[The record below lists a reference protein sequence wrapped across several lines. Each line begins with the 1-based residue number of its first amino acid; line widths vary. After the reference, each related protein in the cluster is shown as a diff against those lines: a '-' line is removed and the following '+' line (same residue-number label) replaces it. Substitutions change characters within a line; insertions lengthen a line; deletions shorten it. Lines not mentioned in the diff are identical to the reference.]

1 MSAALRCGLFFFA
14 VVCYNYPVIFLY
26 KKGFSTNMADKL
38 QNFFHKSTVI
48 HTVLPLLLALG
59 AAFVGWFQLEL
70 SDAVPAAYL
79 AAQWP
84 VYAPLNALTA
94 LCITLLL
101 YALTGRWSR
110 ATGLSGAV
118 LTVLALVNYYTRDLH
133 GSAVMP
139 EDVLNLSTAAEVM
152 GSYTLQITGTVVAI
166 VLLYLPVLLAAWLQA
181 RLCADLPKRA
191 APKARAARY
200 AGCAA
205 GIFAILYAGYF
216 APFAPLPRSDAGWT
230 WQTAYYRHGF
240 LASSV
245 ETCRLLGDAVIQPA
259 GYDETALPD
268 IAAAAERP
276 NAETDD
282 RPDILLI
289 LSESLYDFSLVTD
302 PQTDAELMPVIRALP
317 NAVRGHTVSA
327 NVGGGT
333 NVTEYEMLTSN
344 SAMLVPTVTPFNG
357 LDFSDANSVVGYLKS
372 LGYTTMAAHP
382 YAASNYNR
390 DVVWKQLG
398 FDETHFMQDFPTQE
412 TYGARPYQT
421 DSATY
426 RDWQALYEAMP
437 ADKPRFSFLVSIQTH
452 GDYTMNDDTQN
463 LVHAATDYG
472 AFDHTMDEY
481 LSCVQMS
488 DAAFGELCEY
498 FTDLYARTG
507 RKVIVAMAGDHAP
520 SFVAHVSDPALGQG
534 SELTLLQ
541 RSTPFV
547 IWANYPLPHAD
558 AAQNPAD
565 PLNRMDMVML
575 TPTLLEQAGLPLS
588 DYYRYLLTLKDTA
601 PVVTGAEDY
610 TLPDGTAAAFGEDA
624 ARDALVRGY
633 FDLEYNNIGT
643 RANRVQAIFEP

>member
-1 MSAALRCGLFFFA
+1 
-14 VVCYNYPVIFLY
+14 
-26 KKGFSTNMADKL
+26 MADKL

-240 LASSV
+240 LASSI

-259 GYDETALPD
+259 GYDEAALPD

-289 LSESLYDFSLVTD
+289 LSESFYDFSLVTD
-302 PQTDAELMPVIRALP
+302 PQTDAELMPVINALP

-390 DVVWKQLG
+390 DVVWQQLG

-437 ADKPRFSFLVSIQTH
+437 ADKPRFSFLVTIQTH

-520 SFVAHVSDPALGQG
+520 SFVTHVSNPALGQG

-610 TLPDGTAAAFGEDA
+610 TLPDGTAAAFGENA

>member
-26 KKGFSTNMADKL
+26 KEGFSTNMADKL

-48 HTVLPLLLALG
+48 HTVLPLLLALA

-166 VLLYLPVLLAAWLQA
+166 VLLYLPILLAAWLQA

-259 GYDETALPD
+259 GYDEAALPD

-302 PQTDAELMPVIRALP
+302 LQADAELMPVINALP

-344 SAMLVPTVTPFNG
+344 SPMLVPTVTPFNG

-390 DVVWKQLG
+390 DVVWQQLG

-488 DAAFGELCEY
+488 DAAFGELCDY

-520 SFVAHVSDPALGQG
+520 SFVTHVSDPALGQG

-601 PVVTGAEDY
+601 PVVTGTQDY

-643 RANRVQAIFEP
+643 RANRVQTIFEP

>member
-1 MSAALRCGLFFFA
+1 
-14 VVCYNYPVIFLY
+14 
-26 KKGFSTNMADKL
+26 MADKL
-38 QNFFHKSTVI
+38 QNFFHKPVVF
-48 HTVLPLLLALG
+48 HMVFPLLLALA

-70 SDAVPAAYL
+70 SDSVPAAYL

-84 VYAPLNALTA
+84 VFAPLNALTA
-94 LCITLLL
+94 LCLTLLL

-118 LTVLALVNYYTRDLH
+118 VTVLALVNYYTRDLH

-152 GSYTLQITGTVVAI
+152 GSYTLQITGRVVCIA
-166 VLLYLPVLLAAWLQA
+166 LLYLPVLLAAWLQA
-181 RLCADLPKRA
+181 HLCADLPKRA

-205 GIFAILYAGYF
+205 GIFAVLYAGYF

-245 ETCRLLGDAVIQPA
+245 EAFRLLGDPVIQPA
-259 GYDETALPD
+259 DYDEAALPSM
-268 IAAAAERP
+268 AALADDRP
-276 NAETDD
+276 AAETDD
-282 RPDILLI
+282 RPDIVLI

-302 PQTDAELMPVIRALP
+302 LQADADLLPVINALP

-344 SAMLVPTVTPFNG
+344 SPMLAPTVTPFNG
-357 LDFSDANSVVGYLKS
+357 LALSGANSVVGYLKS
-372 LGYTTMAAHP
+372 LGYATMAAHP
-382 YAASNYNR
+382 YTASNYSR
-390 DVVWKQLG
+390 DAAWQQLG

-412 TYGARPYQT
+412 TYGSRPYQT

-437 ADKPRFSFLVSIQTH
+437 ESQPRFCFLVTIQTH
-452 GDYTMNDDTQN
+452 GDYTMNDASQN

-472 AFDHTMDEY
+472 AFDHSMDEY
-481 LSCVQMS
+481 LSCVQLS
-488 DAAFGELCEY
+488 DAAFGELCAY
-498 FTDLYARTG
+498 FSEQYARTG

-520 SFVAHVSDPALGQG
+520 SFVTHVSDPALGAG
-534 SELTLLQ
+534 SELALLQ
-541 RSTPFV
+541 RCTPFV
-547 IWANYPLPHAD
+547 IWANYPLPNAD

-588 DYYRYLLTLKDTA
+588 GYYRYLLALKDAA
-601 PVVTGAEDY
+601 PVVTGGEDY
-610 TLPDGTAAAFGEDA
+610 TLPDGTAARFGADP

-633 FDLEYNNIGT
+633 FAWEYNNIGT
-643 RANRVQAIFEP
+643 RADRIQTFFEP

>member
-14 VVCYNYPVIFLY
+14 SVCYNYPVIFLY
-26 KKGFSTNMADKL
+26 KEGFSTNMADKL

-94 LCITLLL
+94 LCVTLLL

-216 APFAPLPRSDAGWT
+216 APFATLPRSDAGWT

-259 GYDETALPD
+259 GYNESALPD
-268 IAAAAERP
+268 IAAAGERP
-276 NAETDD
+276 SAETDD

-289 LSESLYDFSLVTD
+289 LSESFYDFSLVTD
-302 PQTDAELMPVIRALP
+302 LQADTELMPVINALP

-344 SAMLVPTVTPFNG
+344 SPMLVPTVTPFNG

-390 DVVWKQLG
+390 DVVWQQLG

-481 LSCVQMS
+481 LSCVQLS

-534 SELTLLQ
+534 DELTLLQ

-601 PVVTGAEDY
+601 PVVTGTQDY

-643 RANRVQAIFEP
+643 RANRVQTIFEP

>member
-259 GYDETALPD
+259 GYDESALPD
-268 IAAAAERP
+268 IAAAADRP

-289 LSESLYDFSLVTD
+289 LSESFYDFSLVTD
-302 PQTDAELMPVIRALP
+302 PQTDTELMPVIRALP

-390 DVVWKQLG
+390 DAVWQQLG

-488 DAAFGELCEY
+488 DAAFGELCDY

-520 SFVAHVSDPALGQG
+520 SFVTHVSDPALGQG

-547 IWANYPLPHAD
+547 IWANYPLPHAN

-610 TLPDGTAAAFGEDA
+610 TLPDGTAARFGADP

>member
-14 VVCYNYPVIFLY
+14 SVCYNYPVIFLY
-26 KKGFSTNMADKL
+26 KEGFSTNMADKL

-48 HTVLPLLLALG
+48 HIVLPLLLALA

-94 LCITLLL
+94 LCVTLLL

-245 ETCRLLGDAVIQPA
+245 ETCRLLGNAVIQPA
-259 GYDETALPD
+259 GYDEAALPD

-276 NAETDD
+276 SAETDD

-302 PQTDAELMPVIRALP
+302 LQADTELMPVINALP

-344 SAMLVPTVTPFNG
+344 SPMLVPTVTPFNG

-390 DVVWKQLG
+390 DVVWQQLG

-452 GDYTMNDDTQN
+452 GDYTMNDDTQT
-463 LVHAATDYG
+463 LIHAAADYG

-481 LSCVQMS
+481 LSCVRMS

-534 SELTLLQ
+534 DELTLLQ

-601 PVVTGAEDY
+601 PVVTGTEDY

-643 RANRVQAIFEP
+643 RANRVQTIFEP

>member
-26 KKGFSTNMADKL
+26 MKGFSTNMADKL

-48 HTVLPLLLALG
+48 HTVLPLLLALC

-84 VYAPLNALTA
+84 VFAPLNALTA
-94 LCITLLL
+94 LCLTLLL

-152 GSYTLQITGTVVAI
+152 GSYTLQITGTVVSI

-259 GYDETALPD
+259 GYDEAALPD
-268 IAAAAERP
+268 ITAAAERP

-289 LSESLYDFSLVTD
+289 LSESFYDFSLVTD

-390 DVVWKQLG
+390 DVVWQQLG

-481 LSCVQMS
+481 LSCIQMS

-520 SFVAHVSDPALGQG
+520 SFVTHVSDPALGQG
-534 SELTLLQ
+534 SDLTLLQ

-610 TLPDGTAAAFGEDA
+610 ALPDGTAAAFGEDA

>member
-1 MSAALRCGLFFFA
+1 
-14 VVCYNYPVIFLY
+14 
-26 KKGFSTNMADKL
+26 MADKL

-48 HTVLPLLLALG
+48 HTVLPLLLALA

-94 LCITLLL
+94 LCVTLLL

-205 GIFAILYAGYF
+205 GIFSILYAGYF
-216 APFAPLPRSDAGWT
+216 APFAPLPHSDAGWT

-259 GYDETALPD
+259 GYDEAALPN

-302 PQTDAELMPVIRALP
+302 LQADAELMPVINALP

-344 SAMLVPTVTPFNG
+344 SPMLVPTVTPFNG
-357 LDFSDANSVVGYLKS
+357 LDFSDANSVVRYLKS

-390 DVVWKQLG
+390 DVVWQQLG

-463 LVHAATDYG
+463 LVHAATNYG

-520 SFVAHVSDPALGQG
+520 SFVTHVSDPALGQG

-588 DYYRYLLTLKDTA
+588 DYYRYLLTLKDAA
-601 PVVTGAEDY
+601 PVVTGTQDY

-643 RANRVQAIFEP
+643 RANRVQTIFEP

>member
-1 MSAALRCGLFFFA
+1 
-14 VVCYNYPVIFLY
+14 
-26 KKGFSTNMADKL
+26 MADKS

-48 HTVLPLLLALG
+48 HTVLPLLLALC

-166 VLLYLPVLLAAWLQA
+166 VLLYLPVLLAAWLQT

-259 GYDETALPD
+259 GYDEAALPD

-302 PQTDAELMPVIRALP
+302 PQADAELMPVINALP

-344 SAMLVPTVTPFNG
+344 SPMLVPTVTPFNG

-390 DVVWKQLG
+390 DVVWQQLG

-426 RDWQALYEAMP
+426 RDWQAMYEAMP

-488 DAAFGELCEY
+488 DAAFGELCDY

-534 SELTLLQ
+534 DELTLLQ

-547 IWANYPLPHAD
+547 IWANYPLPNAD

-601 PVVTGAEDY
+601 PVVTGTQDY

-643 RANRVQAIFEP
+643 RANRVQTIFEP

>member
-84 VYAPLNALTA
+84 VYALLNALTA

-118 LTVLALVNYYTRDLH
+118 ITVLALVNYYTRDLH

-181 RLCADLPKRA
+181 RLCADLPKCA

-259 GYDETALPD
+259 GYDESALPD
-268 IAAAAERP
+268 IAAAADRP
-276 NAETDD
+276 SAETDD

-344 SAMLVPTVTPFNG
+344 SPMLVPTVTPFNG

-390 DVVWKQLG
+390 DVVWQQLG

-426 RDWQALYEAMP
+426 RDWQTLYEAMP

-463 LVHAATDYG
+463 FVHAATDYG

-520 SFVAHVSDPALGQG
+520 SFVTHVSDPALGQG

-610 TLPDGTAAAFGEDA
+610 TLPDGTAARFGADL

>member
-1 MSAALRCGLFFFA
+1 
-14 VVCYNYPVIFLY
+14 
-26 KKGFSTNMADKL
+26 MANKL

-48 HTVLPLLLALG
+48 HTVLPLLLALA

-94 LCITLLL
+94 LCVTLLL

-110 ATGLSGAV
+110 ATGLSGAAI
-118 LTVLALVNYYTRDLH
+118 TVLALVNYYTRDLH

-259 GYDETALPD
+259 GYDEAALPD

-282 RPDILLI
+282 HPDILLI

-302 PQTDAELMPVIRALP
+302 LQADTELMPVISALP

-344 SAMLVPTVTPFNG
+344 SPMLVPTVTPFNG

-390 DVVWKQLG
+390 AVVWQQLG

-534 SELTLLQ
+534 DERTLLQ

-601 PVVTGAEDY
+601 PVVTGTQDY

-643 RANRVQAIFEP
+643 RANRVQTIFEP

>member
-1 MSAALRCGLFFFA
+1 
-14 VVCYNYPVIFLY
+14 
-26 KKGFSTNMADKL
+26 MADKL

-259 GYDETALPD
+259 GYDEAALPD

-302 PQTDAELMPVIRALP
+302 LQPDAELMPVINALP

-344 SAMLVPTVTPFNG
+344 SPMLVPTVTPFNG

-390 DVVWKQLG
+390 DVVWQQLG

-481 LSCVQMS
+481 LSCVRMS

-520 SFVAHVSDPALGQG
+520 SFVTHVSDPALGQG

-558 AAQNPAD
+558 AAQSPAD

-624 ARDALVRGY
+624 ACDALVRGY

>member
-26 KKGFSTNMADKL
+26 KEGFSTNMADKL

-48 HTVLPLLLALG
+48 HIVLPLLLALA

-259 GYDETALPD
+259 GYDESALPD

-302 PQTDAELMPVIRALP
+302 LQADTELMPVINALP

-344 SAMLVPTVTPFNG
+344 SPMLVPTVTPFNG

-390 DVVWKQLG
+390 DVVWQQLG
-398 FDETHFMQDFPTQE
+398 FDETHFMQGFPTQE

-426 RDWQALYEAMP
+426 RDWQTLYEAMP

-534 SELTLLQ
+534 DELTLLQ

-601 PVVTGAEDY
+601 PVVTGTQDY

-643 RANRVQAIFEP
+643 RANRVQTIFEP

>member
-1 MSAALRCGLFFFA
+1 
-14 VVCYNYPVIFLY
+14 
-26 KKGFSTNMADKL
+26 MANKS

-48 HTVLPLLLALG
+48 HTVLPLLLALC

-94 LCITLLL
+94 LCLTLLL

-118 LTVLALVNYYTRDLH
+118 ITVLALVNYYTRDLH

-216 APFAPLPRSDAGWT
+216 APFAPMPRSDAGWT

-259 GYDETALPD
+259 GYDEAALPD

-302 PQTDAELMPVIRALP
+302 PQTDAALMPVINALP

-390 DVVWKQLG
+390 DVVWQQLG

-520 SFVAHVSDPALGQG
+520 SFVTHVSDPALGQG

-558 AAQNPAD
+558 AAQNPAG

-643 RANRVQAIFEP
+643 RANRVQTIFEP

>member
-1 MSAALRCGLFFFA
+1 
-14 VVCYNYPVIFLY
+14 
-26 KKGFSTNMADKL
+26 MADKL

-94 LCITLLL
+94 LCLALLL

-259 GYDETALPD
+259 GYDEAALPD

-289 LSESLYDFSLVTD
+289 LSESFYDFSLVTD

-344 SAMLVPTVTPFNG
+344 SPMLVPTVTPFNG

-382 YAASNYNR
+382 YASSNYNR
-390 DVVWKQLG
+390 DVVWQQLG

-463 LVHAATDYG
+463 IVHAATDYG

-481 LSCVQMS
+481 LSCIQLS

-520 SFVAHVSDPALGQG
+520 SFVTHVSDPALGQG

>member
-26 KKGFSTNMADKL
+26 KEGFSTNMADKL

-48 HTVLPLLLALG
+48 HTVLPLLLALA

-259 GYDETALPD
+259 GYDEAALPD

-302 PQTDAELMPVIRALP
+302 LQADTELMPVIRALP

-344 SAMLVPTVTPFNG
+344 SPMLVPTVTPFNG

-390 DVVWKQLG
+390 DVVWQQLG

-481 LSCVQMS
+481 LSCIQMS

-601 PVVTGAEDY
+601 PVVTGTQDY

-643 RANRVQAIFEP
+643 RANRVQTIFEP

>member
-1 MSAALRCGLFFFA
+1 
-14 VVCYNYPVIFLY
+14 
-26 KKGFSTNMADKL
+26 MADKL

-205 GIFAILYAGYF
+205 GIFAVLYAGYF

-259 GYDETALPD
+259 GYDEAALPD

-302 PQTDAELMPVIRALP
+302 PQTDAELMPVINALP

-344 SAMLVPTVTPFNG
+344 SPMLVPTVTPFNG

-390 DVVWKQLG
+390 DVVWQQLG

-437 ADKPRFSFLVSIQTH
+437 ADKPRFSFLVTIQTH

-463 LVHAATDYG
+463 LVHAAADYG

-481 LSCVQMS
+481 LSCVRMS

-520 SFVAHVSDPALGQG
+520 SFVTHVSDPALGQG

>member
-84 VYAPLNALTA
+84 IYAPLNALTA
-94 LCITLLL
+94 LCLTLLL

-166 VLLYLPVLLAAWLQA
+166 VLLYLPVLLAAWLQV

-259 GYDETALPD
+259 GYDEAALPD

-390 DVVWKQLG
+390 DVVWQQLG

-488 DAAFGELCEY
+488 DAAFGELCDY

-520 SFVAHVSDPALGQG
+520 SFVTHVSDPALGQG

-633 FDLEYNNIGT
+633 FDLEFNNIGT

>member
-1 MSAALRCGLFFFA
+1 
-14 VVCYNYPVIFLY
+14 
-26 KKGFSTNMADKL
+26 MADKL
-38 QNFFHKSTVI
+38 QNFFHKPAVF
-48 HTVLPLLLALG
+48 HTVFPLLLALA

-70 SDAVPAAYL
+70 SDSVPAAYL

-84 VYAPLNALTA
+84 VFAPLNALTA

-152 GSYTLQITGTVVAI
+152 GSYTLQITGRVVCI

-181 RLCADLPKRA
+181 RLCADLPRHA

-205 GIFAILYAGYF
+205 GIFAVLYAGYF
-216 APFAPLPRSDAGWT
+216 APFAPLPRSESGWT

-245 ETCRLLGDAVIQPA
+245 EAFRLLGDPVIQPA
-259 GYDETALPD
+259 GYDEAALPG
-268 IAAAAERP
+268 IAALADDRP
-276 NAETDD
+276 AAETDD
-282 RPDILLI
+282 RPDIVLI
-289 LSESLYDFSLVTD
+289 LNESLYDFSLVTD
-302 PQTDAELMPVIRALP
+302 PQTDADLLPVINALP

-344 SAMLVPTVTPFNG
+344 SPMLAPTVTPFNG
-357 LDFSDANSVVGYLKS
+357 LDLSGANSVVGYLKS

-382 YAASNYNR
+382 YTASNYRR
-390 DVVWKQLG
+390 DAAWQQLG

-412 TYGARPYQT
+412 TYGSRPYQT

-437 ADKPRFSFLVSIQTH
+437 ESQPRFCFLVTIQSH
-452 GDYTMNDDTQN
+452 GDYTMNDASQN
-463 LVHAATDYG
+463 LVHAATNYG
-472 AFDHTMDEY
+472 AFDHSMDEY
-481 LSCVQMS
+481 LSCVQLS
-488 DAAFGELCEY
+488 DAAFGELCAY
-498 FTDLYARTG
+498 FSEQYARTG

-520 SFVAHVSDPALGQG
+520 SFVTHVSDPALGAG
-534 SELTLLQ
+534 SELALLQ
-541 RSTPFV
+541 RCTPFV
-547 IWANYPLPHAD
+547 IWANYPLPNAD

-588 DYYRYLLTLKDTA
+588 GYYRYL
-601 PVVTGAEDY
+601 Y
-610 TLPDGTAAAFGEDA
+610 TLPDGTAARFGADP

-633 FDLEYNNIGT
+633 FAWEYNNIGT
-643 RANRVQAIFEP
+643 RADRIQTFFEP

>member
-48 HTVLPLLLALG
+48 HTVLPLLLALC

-101 YALTGRWSR
+101 FALTGRWSR

-259 GYDETALPD
+259 GYDEAALPD
-268 IAAAAERP
+268 IAAAAERL

-302 PQTDAELMPVIRALP
+302 PQADAELMPVINALP

-344 SAMLVPTVTPFNG
+344 SAMLAPTVTPFNG

-390 DVVWKQLG
+390 DVVWQQLG

-452 GDYTMNDDTQN
+452 GDYTINDDAQN

-520 SFVAHVSDPALGQG
+520 SFVTHVSDPALGQG

>member
-26 KKGFSTNMADKL
+26 KEGFSTNMADKL

-48 HTVLPLLLALG
+48 HTVLPLLLALA

-84 VYAPLNALTA
+84 VFAPLNALTA

-166 VLLYLPVLLAAWLQA
+166 VLLYLPILLAAWLQA

-259 GYDETALPD
+259 GYDEAALPD

-302 PQTDAELMPVIRALP
+302 LQADAELMPVINALP

-344 SAMLVPTVTPFNG
+344 SPMLVPTVTPFNG

-390 DVVWKQLG
+390 DVVWQQLG

-463 LVHAATDYG
+463 LVHAVADYG

-601 PVVTGAEDY
+601 PVVTGTQDY

-643 RANRVQAIFEP
+643 RANRVQTIFEP

>member
-14 VVCYNYPVIFLY
+14 SVCYNYPVIFLY
-26 KKGFSTNMADKL
+26 KEGFSTNMADKL

-94 LCITLLL
+94 LCVTLLL

-216 APFAPLPRSDAGWT
+216 APFATLPRSDAGWT

-259 GYDETALPD
+259 GYNETALPD

-276 NAETDD
+276 SAETDD

-289 LSESLYDFSLVTD
+289 LSESFYDFSLVTD
-302 PQTDAELMPVIRALP
+302 LQADTELMPVINALP

-344 SAMLVPTVTPFNG
+344 SPMLVPTVTPFNG

-390 DVVWKQLG
+390 DVVWQQLG

-481 LSCVQMS
+481 LSCVQLS

-534 SELTLLQ
+534 DELTLLQ

-601 PVVTGAEDY
+601 PVVTGTQDY